1 MAKYQFYPDAD
12 DRDFGARLHAKLEM
26 VPVPTS
32 EVCPG
37 SPGQGDGRAKF
48 DLHPVQQFVTA
59 FLSPMTPYRSLLLF
73 HGTGVGKTCT
83 AANVAESFAGTGRQ
97 PLLVVPHTIAG
108 HFRTTMYDV
117 RKIPAD
123 DDGNLDLAASARAQ
137 CTGSKHVL
145 DDSVSKRDDLTR
157 GMLWTSMQ
165 QKLGRRFRMIG
176 HEELGNKIE
185 AIVDSVKSDFADVT
199 ESMREKELT
208 SVIRRIYEGRL
219 IVVDEAHDMT
229 PKGTN
234 KHRGGY
240 DAIMEVLKRCSD
252 VRLLLMTATP
262 MFDRASE
269 IVPLMNLLLA
279 NEGKPLLA
287 ASDVFD
293 NVGSISEELSER
305 GAALLRAAAVG
316 RVSFA
321 TGDDPRSFPVSL
333 SAKLA
338 GVAGAGLARPPSVE
352 YSGKPIPSK
361 ESWSSVGSDFT
372 GTVDDPDRIVVATLS
387 ELQERVLLAALSEGG
402 TGGEG
407 EAEGEDVAVGKG
419 DGTLRG
425 KGLRGPRGPRGPPP
439 APLTDSTIRQVCNV
453 TFDPELGDHTGQGQF
468 RSAFQVMM
476 SNSSGLQVSPKSGP
490 RGNPLSEKEIGSVAP
505 KFKNIVDSVVAASSR
520 GHLSFVFSSYVWAGV
535 IPLAVALELRGILPA
550 KGRPILSPAPAN
562 VKRLGKYVII
572 SKHPALDPTWSVTDK
587 VSATNSPGSGI
598 TVVLGTEMASQ
609 GLDFAAVRQIHVVE
623 PWYNSSRTHQV
634 VGRGVRRCSH
644 SRLPPSD
651 RNVTVHYHAAKFSPR
666 AKSAFGGLE
675 RETVDIKSLR
685 FSRLKRKTVEKV
697 ERLLRNSALDC
708 DLYHRFADRHP
719 AANGDSGGSAWARI
733 VVASNGA
740 RIKPESIKGFA
751 WKVSTCAMP
760 WNVPD
765 DKRVDR
771 STFHPHSWNHRTDM
785 TAWDVTD
792 LLKRNRAMTY
802 SEIMESI
809 GSEQTDLSLSLALD
823 MLLDP
828 LRSSKYLFPDKMLFV
843 SGTYALFPVDMGD
856 GKITLREA
864 RERRVFGATRDRVGL
879 RNPVETTEKIAK
891 KGGSD
896 QSGYLVT

>member
-1 MAKYQFYPDAD
+1 MVKYQFYPETGDS
-12 DRDFGARLHAKLEM
+12 DFGARLHSKLEM
-26 VPVPTS
+26 TPVPS
-32 EVCPG
+32 REVCPG
-37 SPGQGDGRAKF
+37 SPGQGDGRARF

-59 FLSPMTPYRSLLLF
+59 FLSPTTPYRSLLLF

-83 AANVAESFAGTGRQ
+83 AVNVAESFAGTGRQ
-97 PLLVVPHTIAG
+97 PLLVVPHTLAG

-123 DDGNLDLAASARAQ
+123 EDGELDLSASARAQ

-145 DDSVSKRDDLTR
+145 DDSVSKRKGLTR
-157 GMLWTSMQ
+157 GDVWTSMQ
-165 QKLGRRFRMIG
+165 QKLGRRFRIMG

-185 AIVDSVKSDFADVT
+185 SIVESVGSEFADVP
-199 ESMREKELT
+199 ESAREKELT

-229 PKGTN
+229 PKGSN

-240 DAIMEVLKRCSD
+240 EALTEVLKRCRD

-262 MFDRASE
+262 MFDKASE
-269 IVPLMNLLLA
+269 VVPLLNLLLA
-279 NEGKPLLA
+279 NEGKPLLS
-287 ASDVFD
+287 ASDVFE
-293 NVGSISEELSER
+293 NAGATSEVLTER
-305 GAALLRAAAVG
+305 GAALISAAALG

-321 TGDDPRSFPVSL
+321 TGDDPKSFPVSI

-338 GVAGAGLARPPSVE
+338 GVPGAGISDPPSVDF
-352 YSGKPIPSK
+352 SGKTIAKK
-361 ESWSSVGSDFT
+361 ESWWSVGSDFG
-372 GTVDDPDRIVVATLS
+372 GTVDDPDRVVVARLS
-387 ELQERVLLAALSEGG
+387 ASQEKVLLSGMAGLEGPTEEGDAEPEAGAGPGAGPGAKGERGRGQDAKAA
-402 TGGEG
+402 
-407 EAEGEDVAVGKG
+407 A
-419 DGTLRG
+419 
-425 KGLRGPRGPRGPPP
+425 
-439 APLTDSTIRQVCNV
+439 LTDSSMRQVCNV
-453 TFDPELGDHTGQGQF
+453 TFDPDLGDYTGQGQF
-468 RSAFQVMM
+468 RAAFQVMM
-476 SNSSGLQVSPKSGP
+476 SNSSGLQVTPRSGA

-505 KFKNIVDSVVAASSR
+505 KFKNVVDSVVAASAR

-535 IPLAVALELRGILPA
+535 IPLAVALELRGIFPA

-562 VKRLGKYVII
+562 VKRIGKYVVI

-587 VSATNSPGSGI
+587 VSATNAPGSGI

-609 GLDFAAVRQIHVVE
+609 GLDFAAVREIHVVE

-651 RNVTVHYHAAKFSPR
+651 RNVTVHYHATRFGAR
-666 AKSAFGGLE
+666 AIAATGGSE

-685 FSRLKRKTVEKV
+685 FSRLKRSTVARV
-697 ERLLRNSALDC
+697 ERLLRDAALDC
-708 DLYHRFADRHP
+708 DLYHKFAGKDP
-719 AANGDSGGSAWARI
+719 SANSDSGGSAWAR
-733 VVASNGA
+733 VFVASNGA
-740 RIKPESIKGFA
+740 RVKPDSIKGFA

-760 WNVPD
+760 WSVPD
-765 DKRVDR
+765 ESGADR
-771 STFHPHSWNHRTDM
+771 STFQPYAWSHRTDM
-785 TAWDVTD
+785 TAWDVTE

-802 SEIMESI
+802 SEIMESL
-809 GSEQTDLSLSLALD
+809 GPEQTDLSLSLALD

-856 GKITLREA
+856 TKITLREA
-864 RERRVFGATRDRVGL
+864 RERRVFGSGLGRLGL
-879 RNPVETTEKIAK
+879 RNAVETSDKPAKPGK
-891 KGGSD
+891 KGGAASH
-896 QSGYLVT
+896 QRVG